1 MKTKLNILGLL
12 VFFFAV
18 LSLQAQELG
27 EFKPKDDTFGMGKL
41 KSKQKKVYISNFN
54 VYYQLY
60 NEKQK
65 TQKGGSLFRDKGV
78 KGDATAELSVGL
90 ASLSENDFKTTT
102 DALYQEF
109 LGMLKKEGFEIIS
122 PDKAAGI
129 ETYKGW
135 TKASGPFIRET
146 TPGLL
151 QSVPSGYSF
160 FYEEKSAVGGFLSD
174 KFQGGMNLPQ
184 KISKELDDA
193 VVASVNLY
201 VFFMKDSYAFQGGA
215 ANIKIKTALSLVAN
229 EVVSAK
235 SDDKSLL
242 FRKQVEYVT
251 GSSQVNFV
259 CGKYNI
265 GGGAETVYTGGLKN
279 DLSIGGVIEE
289 KKVQSYAK
297 GNVDFV
303 GTDTYYGKLFTAA
316 NKKVS
321 QTNII
326 PVDVTKYKAGVQQA
340 GTKFL
345 QYHVDAFAGNFK

>member
-1 MKTKLNILGLL
+1 MKTKKNLVVVLL
-12 VFFFAV
+12 FLF
-18 LSLQAQELG
+18 SICTIQAQELG
-27 EFKPKDDTFGMGKL
+27 DFKPKDNTFGIGKL
-41 KSKQKKVYISNFN
+41 KGKQKKIYISNFN
-54 VYYQLY
+54 VNYQLY

-90 ASLSENDFKTTT
+90 ASLSEADFQTTT
-102 DALYQEF
+102 DALYQDF
-109 LGMLKKEGFEIIS
+109 VAMLKKEGFEIIS
-122 PDKAAGI
+122 PDKAASI
-129 ETYKGW
+129 ESYKGW
-135 TKASGPFIRET
+135 TKASGPFIRESM
-146 TPGLL
+146 PGML

-160 FYEEKSAVGGFLSD
+160 FYEEKSAVGSFLSE

-193 VVASVNLY
+193 VVADVDLY
-201 VFFMKDSYAFQGGA
+201 VFFMKDTYAFQGGA

-229 EVVSAK
+229 EVVAAK

-251 GSSQVNFV
+251 GASQINFV

-265 GGGAETVYTGGLKN
+265 GGGAESVYTGGLKN

-289 KKVQSYAK
+289 KKIQSFAK
-297 GNVDFV
+297 GNVDFI
-303 GTDTYYGKLFTAA
+303 GTSTYYGKLYSAS

-321 QTNII
+321 QTNVI
-326 PVDVTKYKAGVQQA
+326 PVDVEKYKTGVRQA
-340 GTKFL
+340 GDKFL
-345 QYHVDAFAGNFK
+345 QFHVDAFASNFK